1 MADNHKPLIR
11 VTVFNTRKPG
21 LANAQYIEHWLTIHQ
36 KIAAHGSFVQDSS
49 ITDRYAILPEY
60 NRIKTETTW
69 QIPITPEDHALGAS
83 LSTSAGPVYDGM
95 ASFLVPSMEV
105 LTRAFSDADY
115 LSTVRPD
122 EDLFIDRSGT
132 KVVVGYE
139 YVRIVDGK
147 LV

>member
-21 LANAQYIEHWLTIHQ
+21 LTNAQYIEHWLTIHQ
-36 KIAAHGSFVQDSS
+36 KIAAPWLVRAGFVDY
-49 ITDRYAILPEY
+49 R
-60 NRIKTETTW
+60 

-122 EDLFIDRSGT
+122 EDLFIDHSGT